1 MEASAASEVGMERVQ
16 LLESSDYQ
24 LRLTGMSAAAT
35 VTTSHPDVISLDYMA
50 SDEER
55 FGRLRTGLRTGLLE
69 VRFYS
74 DGDLVGVASME
85 VRSRKLD
92 YLSQY
97 RWMLRDIASE
107 SIGLLLQD
115 FAASSQRLAS
125 DPSVDPVSAYQRL
138 RLLRSLIEDPTLIG
152 AIESIFASPHSEW
165 EASEEPGRFRGR
177 ISPSIVRQLAMS
189 TPRTPW
195 PNSPIEG
202 WESVPARVVRE
213 VSVETLDTVPNRFVK
228 YVLDR
233 WSALAAEV
241 QAASTHFTDQAARER
256 ARIET
261 EEFRGRLDRF
271 RDHPMLAEVSELESF
286 PANNQVVMRRT
297 GYREVLAAYAMVE
310 AGASIDWAMPEA
322 AFSAGQRNVAKL
334 YEFWVYIWLR
344 HAIRTLCETFDDRPL
359 ARNSGV
365 EGGLASARRG
375 IVRRMNQSL
384 EVTLYYNRSFA
395 GGGTEGWS
403 GAGMRPDFSVEV
415 SVPHGWSRERPLWL
429 HFDAKYRVQAASQI
443 FVDQADP
450 ALDAAKREDILKM
463 HAYRDAIRQ
472 SGGAYV
478 IFPGQ
483 VGHVIRPE
491 FEEMLPGLGAF
502 ALVPNLDG
510 VPMGLKSIEA
520 FLDEAFAHYGSSV
533 TRDRRARYWDE
544 VVQSGPGS
552 AEPAVIQGLPR
563 PPADV
568 PVLLGYVKGP
578 SQYRWILEQGLYN
591 IRGGQARGAV
601 GLAGPE
607 LACRFVVIYGDG
619 VEPQIWSVE
628 GSPEIWTRQRMRD
641 SGYPRPTREVYLCYP
656 LGALTDF
663 GLRLNRGLV
672 RQEARL
678 RAVQAGHDPGHPV
691 VVTALD
697 LLTLT
702 DPT

>member
-1 MEASAASEVGMERVQ
+1 MERVQ
-16 LLESSDYQ
+16 LLESTDYQ
-24 LRLTGMSAAAT
+24 VRLTGLSAAAT

-69 VRFYS
+69 VRFHS

-92 YLSQY
+92 YLGQY

-125 DPSVDPVSAYQRL
+125 DPSQDPVSAYQRF
-138 RLLRSLIEDPTLIG
+138 RLLRSLIEDPALVG

-165 EASEEPGRFRGR
+165 EASDEPGRFRGR

-195 PNSPIEG
+195 PNSPVEG
-202 WESVPARVVRE
+202 LGSVPVRVVRE
-213 VSVETLDTVPNRFVK
+213 VSIETLDTVPNRFVK
-228 YVLDR
+228 YVLAR
-233 WSALAAEV
+233 WAALAAEV
-241 QAASTHFTDQAARER
+241 QTASAHFTDQAARER

-261 EEFRGRLDRF
+261 EEFRGRLERF
-271 RDHPMLAEVSELESF
+271 LDHPILAEVSELESF
-286 PANNQVVMRRT
+286 PADNQVVMRRT

-334 YEFWVYIWLR
+334 YEFWVYVWLR

-359 ARNSGV
+359 ARSSGV
-365 EGGLASARRG
+365 EGGLSSARRG

-395 GGGTEGWS
+395 GHGTEGWS
-403 GAGMRPDFSVEV
+403 GAGMRPDFSIEV

-429 HFDAKYRVQAASQI
+429 HFDAKYRVQLASQI

-483 VGHVIRPE
+483 VGSVIKHE
-491 FEEMLPGLGAF
+491 FDEMLPGLGAF
-502 ALVPNLDG
+502 ALVPNVDG
-510 VPMGLKSIEA
+510 VPMGLKPIEV
-520 FLDEAFAHYGSSV
+520 FLDDAFAHYASSV
-533 TRDRRARYWDE
+533 TRDRRARYWE
-544 VVQSGPGS
+544 ETVQSGPGS
-552 AEPAVIQGLPR
+552 AEPAVIQGLSR

-568 PVLLGYVKGP
+568 SVLLGYVRGP
-578 SQYRWILEQGLYN
+578 SHYKWILEQRLYN
-591 IRGGQARGAV
+591 IRAGRTRGAV
-601 GLAGPE
+601 GLVGPE
-607 LACRFVVIYGDG
+607 LACRFVVLYGDG
-619 VEPQIWSVE
+619 VEPQVWSVE
-628 GSPEIWTRQRMRD
+628 GSPEIWTGQRMAD
-641 SGYPRPTREVYLCYP
+641 SGYPRPSREAYFCYS
-656 LGALTDF
+656 LGSLTDF
-663 GLRLNRGLV
+663 GLQMNRARV
-672 RQEARL
+672 WHEARS
-678 RAVQAGHDPGHPV
+678 RAAQAGHDPGHPV

-697 LLTLT
+697 LLMLT